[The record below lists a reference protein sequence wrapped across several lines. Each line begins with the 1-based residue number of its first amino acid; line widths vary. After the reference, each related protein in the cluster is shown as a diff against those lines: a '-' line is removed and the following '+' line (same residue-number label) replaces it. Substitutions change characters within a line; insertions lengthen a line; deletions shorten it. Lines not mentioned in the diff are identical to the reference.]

1 MATRK
6 PTKPKTSADLKAQLA
21 EAKKRLADLEKRAYA
36 EELTELINSTS
47 IVADFVMIKARVK
60 DINDVAILAAVGA
73 AVGIKRLEVKQ
84 LEPAKRKP
92 ADQSNPRKP
101 RAKKPVGK

>member
-1 MATRK
+1 MATRR

-36 EELTELINSTS
+36 EELTELINATS
-47 IVADFVMIKARVK
+47 IVADFVKIKARVK

-73 AVGIKRLEVKQ
+73 AVGIKRLEVKSSVTTHPWGSSAEFSSP
-84 LEPAKRKP
+84 L
-92 ADQSNPRKP
+92 
-101 RAKKPVGK
+101 